1 MSRRWTVFVTVA
13 LASFGL
19 IVWWP
24 TRGHDRKNVHPLLL
38 RLVLPIRTASCS
50 VRGDGGSLGSELST
64 FPPQKRPVFQGCFL
78 DRGHF
83 VAVLI

>member
-50 VRGDGGSLGSELST
+50 VRGDGGSLGSELNAL
-64 FPPQKRPVFQGCFL
+64 FHLKNAQFFRGVFWTEAISWQF
-78 DRGHF
+78 
-83 VAVLI
+83 